1 MRDMQFYKPPKV
13 NSQFALPEGTKN
25 QRESWNT
32 GTYGRVCH
40 PLHKHTRHHYP
51 TGLHHIYVCLL
62 LECTSVIRTAPF
74 KVKHAN
80 TWCLCETI
88 PEGLQIQLRKNA
100 MSCGREDK
108 CYTGR
113 KALLIVTNLLAS
125 LKCLCLKKETEC
137 DRKTTLNRNVIL
149 LLYRD
154 FLVNFGMQLQSHIL
168 ICYILNCYCLL
179 SHTHQSS

>member
-1 MRDMQFYKPPKV
+1 MEYWNIWKSLPP
-13 NSQFALPEGTKN
+13 FAQTHKTPLPYRAT
-25 QRESWNT
+25 S
-32 GTYGRVCH
+32 Y
-40 PLHKHTRHHYP
+40 L
-51 TGLHHIYVCLL
+51 CLL

-74 KVKHAN
+74 KVKHGN

-113 KALLIVTNLLAS
+113 RVLLIVTNLLAP

-154 FLVNFGMQLQSHIL
+154 FLVNFGMQLQSH
-168 ICYILNCYCLL
+168 
-179 SHTHQSS
+179 THQSSWNAKLLRCT